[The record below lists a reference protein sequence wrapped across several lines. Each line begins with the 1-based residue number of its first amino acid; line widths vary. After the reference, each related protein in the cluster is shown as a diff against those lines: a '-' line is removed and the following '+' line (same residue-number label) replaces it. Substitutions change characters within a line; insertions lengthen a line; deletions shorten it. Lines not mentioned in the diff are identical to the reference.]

1 MLNKVLLLGR
11 LGRDPEIRST
21 SSGKTVAHFS
31 LATHRRYTDAEG
43 LRHEMTEWHRV
54 ALWDALAEVARK
66 YLRRGRQILLEGRLQ
81 TRSWEDPKTGEKR
94 YMTEVVGRH
103 LTLLDAPPAAVKEE
117 AAREDETP
125 TADEEEAS

>member
-43 LRHEMTEWHRV
+43 LRHEITDWHRV
-54 ALWDALAEVARK
+54 VLWEDLAEVARK
-66 YLRRGRQILLEGRLQ
+66 YLRRGRQVLLEGRLQ
-81 TRSWEDPKTGEKR
+81 TQSWDDPKTGEKR

-103 LTLLDAPPAAVKEE
+103 LTLLDAPPAAVKKTAVKEE
-117 AAREDETP
+117 T
-125 TADEEEAS
+125 TS